1 MALGNSRPHN
11 GGRDWQLGF
20 LALELAKHQ
29 LAYKVTGTP
38 RAERKL
44 LWLTGH
50 NAQVTLP
57 FVQSYCYLEHVRSGR
72 WVAVSEWDGRAMAS
86 GCSVRSASSVCR
98 GLPLRTWSSISVTSS
113 IGTPRLPC
121 SVSRPF
127 SKM

>member
-1 MALGNSRPHN
+1 MALGTSRPHN

-86 GCSVRSASSVCR
+86 GCSVTDVIGKVIRATYNVPRSEW
-98 GLPLRTWSSISVTSS
+98 PEVTN
-113 IGTPRLPC
+113 G
-121 SVSRPF
+121 
-127 SKM
+127 